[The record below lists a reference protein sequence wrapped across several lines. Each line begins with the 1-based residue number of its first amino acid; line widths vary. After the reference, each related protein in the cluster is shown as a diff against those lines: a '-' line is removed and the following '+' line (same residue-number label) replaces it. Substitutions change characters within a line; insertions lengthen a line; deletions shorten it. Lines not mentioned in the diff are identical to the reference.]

1 MPSLLIDKSRAY
13 HVIITWVVRV
23 RTLRLDSVAKWP
35 DSVAK

>member
-1 MPSLLIDKSRAY
+1 MSSLFIDQSRAY

-23 RTLRLDSVAKWP
+23 RTFRPDSVAKWP